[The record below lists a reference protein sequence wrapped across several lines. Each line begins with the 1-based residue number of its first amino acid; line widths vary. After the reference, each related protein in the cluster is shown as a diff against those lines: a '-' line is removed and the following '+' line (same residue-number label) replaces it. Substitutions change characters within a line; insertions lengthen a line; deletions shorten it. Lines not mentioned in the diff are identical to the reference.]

1 VPARVADLGVWLLTS
16 LNPAE
21 WVRVHRIHHR
31 FADGPLDPHAP
42 LRHGAVRL
50 LVGIPIVYRRYRAA
64 HAAEIAAAAS
74 DLGPRYGSAPWRT
87 SSPAFQALRR
97 SALTALLALAL
108 GGGWPSGVV
117 ASAAQLVS
125 YSVLLGYVTVAGHR
139 MPGRRPGRPVNRRLS
154 AVLLLGTGLHANH
167 HARPRS
173 ASQRR
178 RRGEVDTGWLALRG
192 LAALGLVTVTV
203 AAGPPPPPFDARDRN
218 WPPRP
223 PSP

>member
-1 VPARVADLGVWLLTS
+1 MAYLRAVDPFPLQGPEHNRLHEFYARLGEGRLVTTRCGGCGRTAW
-16 LNPAE
+16 PPRAFCPPCGDD
-21 WVRVHRIHHR
+21 R
-31 FADGPLDPHAP
+31 FAWVDLPLEGTVHAFTVQDTGLPAGFDGP
-42 LRHGAVRL
+42 RVFAV
-50 LVGIPIVYRRYRAA
+50 
-64 HAAEIAAAAS
+64 
-74 DLGPRYGSAPWRT
+74 
-87 SSPAFQALRR
+87 
-97 SALTALLALAL
+97 
-108 GGGWPSGVV
+108 
-117 ASAAQLVS
+117 
-125 YSVLLGYVTVAGHR
+125 VTVAGHR
-139 MPGRRPGRPVNRRLS
+139 MPRRRPGRPVNRRLS